1 MLRKALNELTLA
13 VKINGLSPLLVKDGR
28 ESKEKGDK
36 ERPAMI
42 FQSRLTRED
51 LDRANWNPPNF
62 SCSQFFVP
70 GSSIRGAW
78 RSHLERILRSFD
90 EQPKVCD
97 PFAGIG
103 PEDQEKERKAAEEAR
118 GDASCSIRLANKEG
132 TAPPHAYRDSCPICQ
147 LFGNTAQGSRIAFA
161 EGKITGGKP
170 TLIDNNAISRQTG
183 AAISPFK
190 SLVLLDAEIET
201 EVQLRNFELWQVGLL
216 AHLFDDL
223 KNGLVR
229 LGSGKS
235 KGWGRVKAQ
244 VTAIKLTY
252 FGLDNSFAE
261 NRLLGVGEMLP
272 AEMASRYGMARCE
285 EPPELPGYSADTAS
299 SLWRHS
305 ATISDAAAFWNS
317 CRSCFNER
325 TWNAVRPLAARR
337 ERES

>member
-1 MLRKALNELTLA
+1 MLRKALNELTLS
-13 VKINGLSPLLVKDGR
+13 VRINGLSPLLVKDGR

-36 ERPAMI
+36 ERPAMV

-51 LDRANWNPPNF
+51 LDRADWPNVA
-62 SCSQFFVP
+62 CSQFFVP

-78 RSHLERILRSFD
+78 RSHLEKVLRSFD
-90 EQPKVCD
+90 EPPKVCD

-103 PEDQEKERKAAEEAR
+103 PEDDDEVRKAAEEAR
-118 GDASCSIRLANKEG
+118 ADASCSSRLANKEG
-132 TAPPHAYRDSCPICQ
+132 SAPPHAYRDSCPICQ
-147 LFGNTAQGSRIAFA
+147 LFGNTAQGSRIAFG

-170 TLIDNNAISRQTG
+170 ALIDNNAISRQTG

-190 SLVLLDAEIET
+190 SLVLLEAEIET

-235 KGWGRVKAQ
+235 KGWGRVTAQ
-244 VTAIKLTY
+244 VTAMKLTY
-252 FGLDNSFAE
+252 FGLDNRFVE

-272 AEMASRYGMARCE
+272 AEIASRYGMACCE
-285 EPPELPGYSADTAS
+285 EPPEMPKNTADPS
-299 SLWRHS
+299 SPPWRHS
-305 ATISDAAAFWNS
+305 ATITDPAAFWNA
-317 CRSCFNER
+317 CRPCFSKKA
-325 TWNAVRPLAARR
+325 WDAVRPLAARR
-337 ERES
+337 ERAS